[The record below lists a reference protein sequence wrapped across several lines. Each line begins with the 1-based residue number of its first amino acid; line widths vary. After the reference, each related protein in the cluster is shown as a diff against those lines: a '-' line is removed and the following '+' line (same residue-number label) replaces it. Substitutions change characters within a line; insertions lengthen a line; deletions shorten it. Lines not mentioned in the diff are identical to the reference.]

1 MAFWTMKFR
10 IGHPIM
16 GGATALI
23 MGLITA
29 AAVAQERTTIT
40 VTGSS
45 TIAPIILEMA
55 RAYEQKTP
63 GVRVDVQTGGT
74 SRGIADARNGR
85 SEIGMASRA
94 AKSDEADLKWTL
106 VANDGLA
113 IIVHKDNAVAALSA
127 DQVKAMYRGEITDW
141 SVVGGKAGPVTLV
154 HKAEGRST
162 LELFLHFFG
171 LKNPEVKP
179 HSIVGDNLQG
189 VQTVAANPTAIG
201 YVSIGTAETSVADGI
216 PIRLLPY
223 GGVAASVANVAN
235 GTYPLLRPL
244 NLVTKEPVPEH
255 VAAFVAF
262 ATSKDAN
269 RYVTEQAFVP
279 PPRR

>member
-1 MAFWTMKFR
+1 MTFGSMKFR
-10 IGHPIM
+10 IDRPFM
-16 GGATALI
+16 GVGMALVVALLAT
-23 MGLITA
+23 
-29 AAVAQERTTIT
+29 AAVAQERKTIT
-40 VTGSS
+40 ITGSS
-45 TIAPIILEMA
+45 TIAPIMLEMA
-55 RAYEQKTP
+55 RVYEQKTP
-63 GVRVDVQTGGT
+63 GVRVDVQTGGS

-85 SEIGMASRA
+85 ADIGMVSRA
-94 AKSDEADLKWTL
+94 AKSGESDLRWTL

-113 IIVHKDNAVAALSA
+113 IIVHKDNPVAALSA

-141 SVVGGKAGPVTLV
+141 SAVGGKASPVTLV

-179 HSIVGDNLQG
+179 HSVVGDNLQG

-201 YVSIGTAETSVADGI
+201 YVSIGTAETSAADGV

-223 GGVAASVANVAN
+223 AGVAASVANVAN

-244 NLVTKEPVPEH
+244 NIVTKEPVPEH

-262 ATSKDAN
+262 AASKEADTFI
-269 RYVTEQAFVP
+269 TEQAFVP
-279 PPRR
+279 PPR

>member
-1 MAFWTMKFR
+1 MTFGSMKSR
-10 IGHPIM
+10 IGRPITGVGM
-16 GGATALI
+16 ALLVALLAT
-23 MGLITA
+23 G
-29 AAVAQERTTIT
+29 AVAQERKTIT

-45 TIAPIILEMA
+45 TIAPILLEA
-55 RAYEQKTP
+55 GRAYEQRTP
-63 GVRVDVQTGGT
+63 GVRIDVQTGGS

-85 SEIGMASRA
+85 ADIGMASRA
-94 AKSDEADLKWTL
+94 PKADEGDLKWTL

-113 IIVHKDNAVAALSA
+113 IIVHKDNPVAALAA
-127 DQVKAMYRGEITDW
+127 DHIRALYRGEITDW
-141 SVVGGKAGPVTLV
+141 SAVGGKAGPVTLV

-171 LKNPEVKP
+171 LKNPDVKP
-179 HSIVGDNLQG
+179 HAVVGDNLQG

-201 YVSIGTAETSVADGI
+201 YVSIGTAETSVSDGV

-244 NLVTKEPVPEH
+244 NLVTKEPVPAH
-255 VAAFVAF
+255 VAAFLAF
-262 ATSKDAN
+262 AASSDAD
-269 RYVTEQAFVP
+269 RFITEQAFVP
-279 PPRR
+279 PPR